1 MISKSERSFLSK
13 TDKKRKEIVM
23 KASKRILSLLLVLM
37 LALSLS
43 VTAFAAETGSIT
55 VDNPV
60 AGETYTA
67 YKIFDVSYNVEKT
80 AYSYTIQGDSEWFE
94 TVNAYTNGLTLTQ
107 VTGTNTYVVT
117 TTDAFSAPAFAIAL
131 KAAVAGKTGTTLTVQ
146 DGKATAAGLELGYY
160 FVSSTNGALCN
171 LTTTNPSV
179 TIHDKNDIPFDKVD
193 DKESVDVGETVTY
206 TITGKVPDATGF
218 TSYIYKFTDTMSEGL
233 TFQKDIVVKIGDTDV
248 TGACTIIYTPSED
261 AATGFELTIPV
272 MDYQEQVGAAIT
284 VTYTAIVNEHAVA
297 TVEHNKATL
306 TYSND
311 PTDYTKTT
319 ETPEDKET
327 VYSAKIVIDK
337 YAANTENPEDHS
349 KKLEGAQFVLYKEVE
364 GVKQYYK
371 WNNETKVVE
380 WVADKKDATVK
391 TTDENGAASF
401 DGVANGTYY
410 LEEIAAPAGYN
421 LLKDPVAVTV
431 DGAKAIAAEADTSVL
446 TPVAAIANNTGAVL
460 PSTGGIGTT
469 IFYVLGG
476 LLVAGAAIL
485 LVTKKRM
492 SNAK

>member
-1 MISKSERSFLSK
+1 
-13 TDKKRKEIVM
+13 M

-37 LALSLS
+37 MVLSLS
-43 VTAFAAETGSIT
+43 VTAFAAENGTIT

-60 AGETYTA
+60 TGETYTA
-67 YKIFDVSYNVEKT
+67 YKIFDVSYNTDKS

-94 TVNAYTNGLTLTQ
+94 TVNAYTNGLTLTK

-117 TTDAFSAPAFAIAL
+117 TTDAFSAPAFAVAL
-131 KAAVAGKTGTTLTVQ
+131 KAAVASKTGTTLTVQ
-146 DGKATAAGLELGYY
+146 DGKATATGLELGYY
-160 FVSSTNGALCN
+160 FVSSTSGALCN
-171 LTTTNPSV
+171 LTTTNPTA

-193 DKESVDVGETVTY
+193 NKESVDVGETVTY
-206 TITGKVPDATGF
+206 TITGKVPDYTGF
-218 TSYIYKFTDTMSEGL
+218 TTYTYLITDEMSNGL
-233 TFQKDIVVKIGDTDV
+233 TFDGVGTVKVTVGGTDE
-248 TGACTIIYTPSED
+248 TAACEITLDGSNSNKFTVS
-261 AATGFELTIPV
+261 IPV
-272 MDYQEQVGAAIT
+272 MSYTIGAEIK
-284 VTYTAIVNEHAVA
+284 VTYTATVNENAVA
-297 TVEHNKATL
+297 KVENNKATL

-311 PTDYTKTT
+311 PTQSEKTT
-319 ETPEDKET
+319 TTPEDKET

-349 KKLEGAQFVLYKEVE
+349 TKLKDAQFVLYKEVE
-364 GVKQYYK
+364 GGKQYYK
-371 WNNETKVVE
+371 WNDTDKKVT
-380 WVADKKDATVK
+380 WVADKAEADVK
-391 TTDENGAASF
+391 TTDAAGAASF
-401 DGVANGTYY
+401 DGVKDGTYY

-421 LLKDPVAVTV
+421 LLKAPVEVVVNGTTAT
-431 DGAKAIAAEADTSVL
+431 AENTETLA
-446 TPVAAIANNTGAVL
+446 PVAAIANNTGAVL

>member
-1 MISKSERSFLSK
+1 
-13 TDKKRKEIVM
+13 M
-23 KASKRILSLLLVLM
+23 KVSKRIPFILLALT

-43 VTAFAAETGSIT
+43 IAAFAAETGTIT

-67 YKIFDVSYNVEKT
+67 YKIFDVSYNADKS

-94 TVNAYTNGLTLTQ
+94 AVNAYTNGLTLTQ

-117 TTDAFSAPAFAIAL
+117 TTDAFSAPAFAAAL
-131 KAAVAGKTGTTLTVQ
+131 KAAAAGKTGTTLTVEN
-146 DGKATAAGLELGYY
+146 GKATAAGLELGYY

-233 TFQKDIVVKIGDTDV
+233 TFRKDIAVKIGDTDV

-311 PTDYTKTT
+311 PTDSSKTT
-319 ETPEDKET
+319 TTPEDKET

-337 YAANTENPEDHS
+337 YAANIETPEDHS
-349 KKLEGAQFVLYKEVE
+349 KKLEDAQFILYKTDGE
-364 GVKQYYK
+364 GDTASKLFYK
-371 WNNETKVVE
+371 WNDTEKKVE
-380 WVADKKDATVK
+380 WTANKEEATVK

-401 DGVANGTYY
+401 DGIADGTYY

-421 LLKDPVAVTV
+421 LLKNPVAVVVNGTT
-431 DGAKAIAAEADTSVL
+431 ATAENTETLA
-446 TPVAAIANNTGAVL
+446 PVAAIANNTGTVL

-476 LLVAGAAIL
+476 LLVVGAAVL

-492 SNAK
+492 RNTK

>member
-1 MISKSERSFLSK
+1 
-13 TDKKRKEIVM
+13 M
-23 KASKRILSLLLVLM
+23 KVSKRILSLLLVLM
-37 LALSLS
+37 LALPLS
-43 VTAFAAETGSIT
+43 VAAFAAETGTIT

-67 YKIFDVSYNVEKT
+67 YKIFDVSYNADKS
-80 AYSYTIQGDSEWFE
+80 AYSYTIQGDSEWFAA
-94 TVNAYTNGLTLTQ
+94 VNAYTNGLTLTQ

-117 TTDAFSAPAFAIAL
+117 TTDAFSAPAFAAAL
-131 KAAVAGKTGTTLTVQ
+131 KAAAAGKTGTTLTVEN
-146 DGKATAAGLELGYY
+146 GKATASGLELGYY

-319 ETPEDKET
+319 TTPEDKET
-327 VYSAKIVIDK
+327 VYSAKIVIEK
-337 YAANTENPEDHS
+337 YAANTENPEDHR
-349 KKLEGAQFVLYKEVE
+349 KKLEGAQFILYKTDGE
-364 GVKQYYK
+364 GDTATKLYYK
-371 WNNETKVVE
+371 WNDTEKKVE
-380 WVADKKDATVK
+380 WTANKEEATVK
-391 TTDENGAASF
+391 TTDAAGAASF

-446 TPVAAIANNTGAVL
+446 APVAAIANNTGTVL

-492 SNAK
+492 RNTK

>member
-1 MISKSERSFLSK
+1 
-13 TDKKRKEIVM
+13 M

-37 LALSLS
+37 MALSLS
-43 VTAFAAETGSIT
+43 VTAFAAETGTIT

-60 AGETYTA
+60 TGETYTA
-67 YKIFDVSYNVEKT
+67 YKIFDVSYNADKS
-80 AYSYTIQGDSEWFE
+80 AYSYTIQGNSEWFE

-117 TTDAFSAPAFAIAL
+117 TTDAFSAPAFAVAL
-131 KAAVAGKTGTTLTVQ
+131 KEAVADKTGTTLTVQ
-146 DGKATAAGLELGYY
+146 DGKATATGLELGYY
-160 FVSSTNGALCN
+160 FVASTNGALCN

-179 TIHDKNDIPFDKVD
+179 TIHDKNDMPFDKVD

-206 TITGKVPDATGF
+206 TITGKVPDYTGF
-218 TSYIYKFTDTMSEGL
+218 TTYTYLITDEMSTGL
-233 TFQKDIVVKIGDTDV
+233 TFDGVGTVKVTVGGTDV
-248 TGACTIIYTPSED
+248 TAACEITLDGSNSNKFTVS
-261 AATGFELTIPV
+261 IPV
-272 MDYQEQVGAAIT
+272 MSYTIGAEIK
-284 VTYTAIVNEHAVA
+284 VTYTATVNENAVA
-297 TVEHNKATL
+297 KVENNKATL

-311 PTDYTKTT
+311 PTDSSKKTT
-319 ETPEDKET
+319 TPEDKET

-401 DGVANGTYY
+401 DGVKDGTYY

-421 LLKDPVAVTV
+421 LLKAPVAVTV
-431 DGAKAIAAEADTSVL
+431 DGAKAIAAEPDTSVL
-446 TPVAAIANNTGAVL
+446 APIAAIANNTGAVL

>member
-1 MISKSERSFLSK
+1 MR
-13 TDKKRKEIVM
+13 VG
-23 KASKRILSLLLVLM
+23 KRIPFILLVLT

-43 VTAFAAETGSIT
+43 IAAFAAETGTIT

-67 YKIFDVSYNVEKT
+67 FKIFDVSYNADKS

-94 TVNAYTNGLTLTQ
+94 AVNAYTNGLTLTQ
-107 VTGTNTYVVT
+107 VTGTNTYVVM
-117 TTDAFSAPAFAIAL
+117 TTDAFSAPAFAAAL
-131 KAAVAGKTGTTLTVQ
+131 KAAAAGKTGTTLTVQ

-233 TFQKDIVVKIGDTDV
+233 TFQKDIAVKIGDTDV

-284 VTYTAIVNEHAVA
+284 VTYTAVVNEHAVA

-311 PTDYTKTT
+311 PTDSSKTT
-319 ETPEDKET
+319 TTPEDKET
-327 VYSAKIVIDK
+327 VYSAKLVIDK

-364 GVKQYYK
+364 GGKQYYK
-371 WNNETKVVE
+371 WNNETKAVE
-380 WVADKKDATVK
+380 WTANKEEATVK

-401 DGVANGTYY
+401 DGIADGTYY

-421 LLKDPVAVTV
+421 LLKDPVAVVVNGTT
-431 DGAKAIAAEADTSVL
+431 ATAENTETLA
-446 TPVAAIANNTGAVL
+446 PVAAIANNTGTVL

-476 LLVAGAAIL
+476 LLVVGAAVL

-492 SNAK
+492 RNTK